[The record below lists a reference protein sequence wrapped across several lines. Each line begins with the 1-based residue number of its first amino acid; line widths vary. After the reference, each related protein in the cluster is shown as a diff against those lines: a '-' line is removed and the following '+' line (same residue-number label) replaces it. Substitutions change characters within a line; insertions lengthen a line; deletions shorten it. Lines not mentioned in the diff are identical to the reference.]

1 METKA
6 LSTDLYNSAMTIANT
21 LAKSKLIPANF
32 QNAPQDCMIALI
44 MADQLK
50 INPVTLMQEMYIV
63 HGKPALSTKFKIA
76 LVNQAGVFK
85 SPIKFETTGS
95 GKDLSVR
102 AYADIGNDEIA
113 SATVTMA
120 MADAEGWS
128 KKNSKYQSMPE
139 HMLRNRAA
147 SMLINMYCPQVTM
160 GFLTKEELDDS
171 NTPIT
176 VETQTLALGEPVDKE
191 HIEKTIN
198 AFMKKGFSEQ
208 EVFDVISVKS
218 REDITNKHIEI
229 LRDVYKT
236 TPAKTSTKADENES
250 AQ

>member
-6 LSTDLYNSAMTIANT
+6 LSTELYNSAMTIANT

-50 INPVTLMQEMYIV
+50 INPVTLMQEMYVV

-160 GFLTKEELDDS
+160 GFVTKEELDES
-171 NTPIT
+171 TTPIT
-176 VETQTLALGEPVDKE
+176 VETQALALAEPVDKE
-191 HIEKTIN
+191 QIDKMIAAYTQ
-198 AFMKKGFSEQ
+198 KGFSEQ
-208 EVFDVISVKS
+208 EVLDVISVKS
-218 REDITNKHIEI
+218 RNEITMKHIDI
-229 LRDVYKT
+229 LREVYKT
-236 TPAKTSTKADENES
+236 APNKTPIKAHANES